1 MNTVYKHVSYPRF
14 EQKDKSKENAYLIFQ
29 RKKNTK
35 GDISQT
41 AVKIGILL
49 KGCYLIY
56 LDLFDV
62 CGKVHFLIYNI

>member
-14 EQKDKSKENAYLIFQ
+14 EQKDKSKENAYFIFQ

-41 AVKIGILL
+41 AKNRYFIKRL
-49 KGCYLIY
+49 
-56 LDLFDV
+56 LFDIFRSV
-62 CGKVHFLIYNI
+62 